1 MGLFK
6 VNGHEPIKNP
16 ASSLSR
22 YDVWKNFDDM
32 MNSMW
37 PFDARLE
44 SGNNDLKAI
53 APRLNI
59 QESKE
64 GYHIEAELPGVA
76 RDQIDISVKDDMLI
90 IKGEKKSF
98 NEEKKDQYH
107 RVERSHGS
115 FYRAIGMPKDIDKE
129 RISAELVDGVL
140 RIEVAKASLAE
151 NAERKI
157 SIK

>member
-90 IKGEKKSF
+90 IKGEKKILMRR
-98 NEEKKDQYH
+98 KKINII
-107 RVERSHGS
+107 VL
-115 FYRAIGMPKDIDKE
+115 KDLMDHFIAPLE
-129 RISAELVDGVL
+129 CQ
-140 RIEVAKASLAE
+140 
-151 NAERKI
+151 KI
-157 SIK
+157 SIKKEYLLN

>member
-53 APRLNI
+53 APWLNI

-140 RIEVAKASLAE
+140 RIDVAKASLAE

>member
-140 RIEVAKASLAE
+140 RIDVAKASLAE

>member
-44 SGNNDLKAI
+44 SGNNELKAI

-140 RIEVAKASLAE
+140 RIDVAKASLAE

>member
-16 ASSLSR
+16 VSSSSR

-37 PFDARLE
+37 PFDARME
-44 SGNNDLKAI
+44 NGNNELKAI

-129 RISAELVDGVL
+129 KISAELVDGVL
-140 RIEVAKASLAE
+140 KIDVAKARMAE